1 MRTGME
7 PIFDEWYRQLVR
19 PNPYRWIGS
28 DDDLGG
34 EVILG
39 DPPEDEE
46 GGPDVDT
53 DDVEAS

>member
-1 MRTGME
+1 M
-7 PIFDEWYRQLVR
+7 
-19 PNPYRWIGS
+19 S

-53 DDVEAS
+53 DDVEES

>member
-1 MRTGME
+1 MVGEQQVGESM
-7 PIFDEWYRQLVR
+7 
-19 PNPYRWIGS
+19 S

>member
-1 MRTGME
+1 MTYYDGYT
-7 PIFDEWYRQLVR
+7 ITVLLD
-19 PNPYRWIGS
+19 GS
-28 DDDLGG
+28 CLMADDDLGG